1 MLIGSACPST
11 LSSLGPTAIPQVWIS
26 YPTPPAI
33 KTWFVGVGP
42 RVEYCSDGL
51 KDISEKGNLAIR
63 GLLSGPGPRSELK
76 FQGLERPKFIC
87 FPGASPKICKEFS
100 ELFPK
105 LPRNSDSYSQNFR
118 GISENY
124 SLKTLGEP

>member
-1 MLIGSACPST
+1 M
-11 LSSLGPTAIPQVWIS
+11 
-26 YPTPPAI
+26 
-33 KTWFVGVGP
+33 
-42 RVEYCSDGL
+42 R
-51 KDISEKGNLAIR
+51 GNLAIR

-87 FPGASPKICKEFS
+87 FPGAIPKTLTEFS

-105 LPRNSDSYSQNFR
+105 LRRNSDSYSQNFR

-124 SLKTLGEP
+124 SLKNLGEP